1 MSKKET
7 QNINP
12 QVNFTP
18 EQIEAIKTIING
30 EGGIKLGVLRLPDM
44 RGLLKLSNTTIWD
57 LSRHD
62 PEFPKPVKLTS
73 QCTAWRADE
82 VYKWL
87 ESRERVQFKGVAHH
101 A

>member
-1 MSKKET
+1 MSNENMK
-7 QNINP
+7 NI
-12 QVNFTP
+12 
-18 EQIEAIKTIING
+18 AIVSGFYRLNKMC
-30 EGGIKLGVLRLPDM
+30 ELLGL
-44 RGLLKLSNTTIWD
+44 GKTTIWD

-82 VYKWL
+82 VQAWIN
-87 ESRERVQFKGVAHH
+87 SRPRAALRGGANN

>member
-1 MSKKET
+1 MSNENMK
-7 QNINP
+7 NI
-12 QVNFTP
+12 
-18 EQIEAIKTIING
+18 AIVSGFYRLNKMC
-30 EGGIKLGVLRLPDM
+30 ELLGL
-44 RGLLKLSNTTIWD
+44 GKTTIWD

-82 VYKWL
+82 VQAWINSPPRAAL
-87 ESRERVQFKGVAHH
+87 RRGANN

>member
-1 MSKKET
+1 MSKEA
-7 QNINP
+7 QNLKP

-18 EQIEAIKTIING
+18 EQIEAIKIIVIG
-30 EGGIKLGVLRLPDM
+30 ESGIKLGVLRLPDM
-44 RGLLKLSNTTIWD
+44 RELLKLSNTTIWD
-57 LSRHD
+57 LSRYD
-62 PEFPKPVKLTS
+62 PDFPKPVKLTS

-87 ESRERVQFKGVAHH
+87 ESRERVQFKGAARH